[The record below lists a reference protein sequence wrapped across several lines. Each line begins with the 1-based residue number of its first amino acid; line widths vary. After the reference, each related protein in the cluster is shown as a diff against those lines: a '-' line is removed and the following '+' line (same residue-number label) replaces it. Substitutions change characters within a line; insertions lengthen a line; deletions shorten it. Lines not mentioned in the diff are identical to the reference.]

1 MDWGENPVESDSTV
15 AQRGDLI
22 PVSVFREDR

>member
-1 MDWGENPVESDSTV
+1 MDFGENPMESDSTV

-22 PVSVFREDR
+22 PVSVFQGE

>member
-1 MDWGENPVESDSTV
+1 MDWGEYPVESDSTV

-22 PVSVFREDR
+22 PVSVFQAG

>member
-22 PVSVFREDR
+22 PVSVFHGG

>member
-1 MDWGENPVESDSTV
+1 MDWGGNPVESDSTV

-22 PVSVFREDR
+22 PISVFQGG

>member
-1 MDWGENPVESDSTV
+1 MDWGENPVESDSTA

-22 PVSVFREDR
+22 PVSVFQGG

>member
-15 AQRGDLI
+15 AQRGGLI
-22 PVSVFREDR
+22 PVSVFQGG